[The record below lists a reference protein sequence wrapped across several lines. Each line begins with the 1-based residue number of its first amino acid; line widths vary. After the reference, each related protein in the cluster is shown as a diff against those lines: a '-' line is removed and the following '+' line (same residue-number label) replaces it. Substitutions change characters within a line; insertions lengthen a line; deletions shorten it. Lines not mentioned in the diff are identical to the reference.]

1 MSSVSSFIS
10 SLSVYILFFSFLF
23 FFGTSALA
31 RTSSATLKNS
41 GKRRHSCLVPDH
53 GGKTFS
59 FSSFSI
65 TAAVGFVDVFIK
77 GRKVPSIPSLLRIL
91 IMNGRWILSNAF
103 AACIDKIIRFFF
115 LGLM

>member
-10 SLSVYILFFSFLF
+10 SLSVYILFFSFFF
-23 FFGTSALA
+23 FFGTTALA

-41 GKRRHSCLVPDH
+41 GKRHSCLVPDH

-65 TAAVGFVDVFIK
+65 TAAVGFVDDFIK
-77 GRKVPSIPSLLRIL
+77 GRKVPSSPSLLRIL